1 VKVYPDKIEA
11 ALQRSIAS
19 IYIVSGDEPLLVQE
33 TCDLIRLALKNAG
46 YLERELFHVEAGFDW
61 QQVLFSANS
70 MSLFA
75 EQKLLEIR
83 MRTAS
88 PGDKGIEVLK
98 SFVADPAE
106 GTVMMLVLP
115 RLDQSAQRTK
125 WFKTIEQAGVF
136 VQVWPI
142 ELKAMPNWINNRFRQ
157 AGLNATRDAVTAMVQ
172 RIEGNLLA
180 AVQEIER
187 LKLSS
192 VDGKVDIQQVQ
203 EGVADNSRY
212 DVFALLDAAVGGDP
226 VRTLKV
232 ARGLQLE
239 GAEMLYIL
247 AMLSRELRDLA
258 MMAGELSSGS
268 LDSALKKGRV
278 WPKRKNLVSRCL
290 SDHGRKD
297 FFELLSRT
305 ADIDAMVK
313 GFHQGNPWDEL
324 ISITLQLAGTRGV
337 PGQVQHP
344 T

>member
-1 VKVYPDKIEA
+1 MKVYPDKIEA

-33 TCDLIRLALKNAG
+33 TCDLIRLGLKNAG
-46 YLERELFHVEAGFDW
+46 YVERELFHVEAGFDW

-83 MRTAS
+83 MRSAS

-115 RLDQSAQRTK
+115 RLDQNAQRTK

-142 ELKAMPNWINNRFRQ
+142 ELKAMPNWINNRFRK

-212 DVFALLDAAVGGDP
+212 DVFTLLDAAVGGNP

-258 MMAGELSSGS
+258 MMADELNSGS
-268 LDSALKKGRV
+268 LDSALKKGDSCFRF
-278 WPKRKNLVSRCL
+278 KQTKNRKSGDTHV
-290 SDHGRKD
+290 
-297 FFELLSRT
+297 
-305 ADIDAMVK
+305 
-313 GFHQGNPWDEL
+313 
-324 ISITLQLAGTRGV
+324 
-337 PGQVQHP
+337 
-344 T
+344 